1 MKAKSQDTNEA
12 AVRLL
17 KAPAY
22 ITVSEH
28 LMRDGRRA

>member
-12 AVRLL
+12 AERLL
-17 KAPAY
+17 KVPAY